1 MCCTGCPERHKR
13 HSQRMSRHEAERSE
27 CPCERIPTNEALRR
41 ALSCREGSRKHI
53 RSEPCVANRRRA
65 LSCREG
71 SRKHIRSEPCVANR
85 RRALS
90 CREGSRKHIPSEPC
104 VAYRRRTIWH
114 RRHNNVSKC
123 HENNIPNL
131 GFDVG
136 TAFATQGRT
145 PPPAE
150 RETDKIQ

>member
-1 MCCTGCPERHKR
+1 MCCTKHPPRFARLNMSGAGEEWMCCTGRPKRHKR

-27 CPCERIPTNEALRR
+27 CPCERIPTDEAL
-41 ALSCREGSRKHI
+41 
-53 RSEPCVANRRRA
+53 RRA